1 MADQN
6 LSTWTESLYEGTRV
20 YTSELSAVASGT
32 DHIAS
37 AVITDPG
44 FSGRKVLI
52 GFNTVINFASVTTKV
67 TIEAT
72 VDGSI
77 WTDIAVVFADGNFHS
92 GGAGAA
98 GTTTWAVVDLSDYGD
113 LKAWRI
119 NFNGTEGADL
129 STAGKCKFLWVGASS
144 DDSSALSIDGIGPDP
159 S

>member
-6 LSTWTESLYEGTRV
+6 LKTWTKSIYNGASV
-20 YTSELSAVASGT
+20 YTSELSAVAAGT

-37 AVITDPG
+37 PDITDPG
-44 FSGRKVLI
+44 FAGKKVLI
-52 GFNTVINFASVTTKV
+52 GFNTNTDFASVTTKV

-77 WTDIAVVFADGNFHS
+77 FTDIATVFADGNFHS

-113 LKAWRI
+113 LTSWRI
-119 NFNGTEGADL
+119 NLNGTEGANL
-129 STAGKCKFLWVGASS
+129 GTAGKCKFLYVDGSNEDIVIS
-144 DDSSALSIDGIGPDP
+144 GIGADP

>member
-6 LSTWTESLYEGTRV
+6 LLTWTKSIYNGSSV
-20 YTSELSAVASGT
+20 YTSELSAVAAGT

-37 AVITDPG
+37 PEITSPG
-44 FSGRKVLI
+44 FSGKKVLI
-52 GFNTVINFASVTTKV
+52 GFHTSINFADVVTKV

-72 VDGSI
+72 VDGAT
-77 WTDIAVVFADGNFHS
+77 WTDIATVFADGNFHS

-113 LKAWRI
+113 LTNWRI
-119 NFNGTEGADL
+119 NLNGTQGANL
-129 STAGKCKFLWVGASS
+129 GTAGKCKFLYVDGSNEDIAIS
-144 DDSSALSIDGIGPDP
+144 GIGADP

>member
-6 LSTWTESLYEGTRV
+6 LKTWTKSIYNGSSV
-20 YTSELSAVASGT
+20 YTSELSAVAAGT

-37 AVITDPG
+37 PEIISPG
-44 FSGRKVLI
+44 FAGKKVLI
-52 GFNTVINFASVTTKV
+52 GFHTDTDFANVTTKV

-72 VDGSI
+72 VDGTT
-77 WTDIAVVFADGNFHS
+77 WTDIATVFADGNFHS

-113 LKAWRI
+113 LTNWRI
-119 NFNGTEGADL
+119 NFNGTQAANLG
-129 STAGKCKFLWVGASS
+129 TAGKCKFLYVDSANEDVAISGVGA
-144 DDSSALSIDGIGPDP
+144 DP

>member
-6 LSTWTESLYEGTRV
+6 LKTWTKSVYNGSQV
-20 YTSELSAVASGT
+20 YTSELSAVAAGT

-37 AVITDPG
+37 PEITSPG
-44 FSGRKVLI
+44 FAGKKVLI
-52 GFNTVINFASVTTKV
+52 GFNTNTDFASVTTKV

-72 VDGSI
+72 VDGTI
-77 WTDIAVVFADGNFHS
+77 YTDIATVFADGNFHS

-113 LKAWRI
+113 LTSWRI
-119 NFNGTEGADL
+119 NLNGTEAANLG
-129 STAGKCKFLWVGASS
+129 TAGKCKFLYVDSADEDVAIGGVGV
-144 DDSSALSIDGIGPDP
+144 DP